1 MTNVAKKQP
10 TSLIKKFIYFIIFVA
25 ICAIIGYFILNDYE
39 HWVKKNSPYN
49 KITPDKLE
57 EVLYDHK
64 LWLDTDGKQGKK
76 ADLSFTSF
84 RNHNLSNLDLRY
96 AKLNN
101 SNFSGLSINN
111 TDFRYANIN
120 ESLWKGV
127 TLTCVDLRDAE
138 IQDSFFSGL
147 DMDGNTYFWSANLK
161 DSLVFTIDP
170 EVRELRRINQPTKKN
185 NDSDKCSIRER
196 KEEPSVFDYIWKIT
210 KIVFRA
216 IVFLFC
222 AFWVVFCIICW

>member
-25 ICAIIGYFILNDYE
+25 ICAIIGYFIFNHYE

-49 KITPDKLE
+49 KITSDKLE

-84 RNHNLSNLDLRY
+84 KNHNLSNLDLRY

-111 TDFRYANIN
+111 TDFRYADIK
-120 ESLWKGV
+120 ESLWQEV
-127 TLTCVDLRDAE
+127 NLTCVDLRYAE
-138 IQDSFFSGL
+138 LQDSFFGNL
-147 DMDGNTYFWSANLK
+147 DKDGTTKFWDANLEGA
-161 DSLVFTIDP
+161 SVYQIDP
-170 EVRELRRINQPTKKN
+170 EIRELRQINQPTKKS
-185 NDSDKCSIRER
+185 NDSETKCFIK
-196 KEEPSVFDYIWKIT
+196 KEKPSVFDYIWEVAKDVLFVT
-210 KIVFRA
+210 
-216 IVFLFC
+216 FLF
-222 AFWVVFCIICW
+222 FVLFVVVLLAIL